1 MNQENITLY
10 ITVTENFSI
19 HSYTVGR
26 NTETLTGTSIELSGI
41 RSQSTCTISH
51 NILSHTV
58 SYQLIHVNM
67 KY

>member
-41 RSQSTCTISH
+41 RSQSTCIMSH
-51 NILSHTV
+51 NISHVV
-58 SYQLIHVNM
+58 S
-67 KY
+67 